1 MGNFFAMP
9 AFIVQ
14 SDFSPKNTFNRWVM
28 FLNETGRVDGSP
40 ADLRSPENIG
50 YL

>member
-1 MGNFFAMP
+1 MP

-14 SDFSPKNTFNRWVM
+14 SDFCPKKRWIK

-40 ADLRSPENIG
+40 ADLRSPEKIG